1 MANEMTIELVDSI
14 KKAKSNMQGKEF
26 SCELERNFFFAE
38 QLIENG
44 VIVPPCKVGQTVY
57 VISDCSRIMMLYD
70 NDYFTGTGAITC
82 PYEDACK
89 FTECNDENTQVIE
102 TCVSH
107 MLCDDEG
114 WTFGCENINCCYSFN
129 DIGKTAF
136 PTKEEA
142 EQKLKEMS
150 DGNG

>member
-1 MANEMTIELVDSI
+1 MANKMRDSLVELIKEAHTKWSYSI
-14 KKAKSNMQGKEF
+14 GDFESVCADH
-26 SCELERNFFFAE
+26 
-38 QLIENG
+38 LIENG

-57 VISDCSRIMMLYD
+57 VISDCSRIIMLYD

-129 DIGKTAF
+129 DIGKTVF
-136 PTKEEA
+136 LTKSEA
-142 EQKLKEMS
+142 EQKLKEMR
-150 DGNG
+150 GE